1 MYKENKKSMKK
12 GYALLEMKGESIGSL
27 KNFKQKVTYNMLIQ
41 EKTLQ
46 INI

>member
-1 MYKENKKSMKK
+1 M
-12 GYALLEMKGESIGSL
+12 MKGESIGSL
-27 KNFKQKVTYNMLIQ
+27 KNFKQKVTYNTLIQ